1 VAGQWEVE
9 QYDIE
14 APPDSTP
21 RGLRHYFS
29 DRFGGYLHSA
39 ESVLWRGRE
48 TIDVLALAPPLGVG
62 TWYVELDGAGRL
74 IVVDEEELEAFR
86 RADHPRRA

>member
-1 VAGQWEVE
+1 
-9 QYDIE
+9 
-14 APPDSTP
+14 
-21 RGLRHYFS
+21 
-29 DRFGGYLHSA
+29 
-39 ESVLWRGRE
+39 
-48 TIDVLALAPPLGVG
+48 VG